1 MRALFFVVLA
11 AISVAWGQAASTLR
25 LTVVDTHEFAVPGA
39 RVEARPL
46 SGGTPISGLTGPDGT
61 VELALDGPMEVFVQ
75 ADGFE
80 PLLRRLKT
88 LESMPLVLR
97 LQPEDKRRGFG
108 RFEASGQR
116 LESVCPDEHL
126 RRAIERKLHGAV
138 LACQT

>member
-46 SGGTPISGLTGPDGT
+46 SGGTPISRLTGQDGA
-61 VELALDGPMEVFVQ
+61 VELALDGPTEVFVR

-80 PLLRRLKT
+80 PLSRRLET
-88 LESMPLVLR
+88 PESSALVLR
-97 LQPEDKRRGFG
+97 LQTAVLRTAARTVLDGIDRVVPGAFVTRRGAMG
-108 RFEASGQR
+108 YGIAK
-116 LESVCPDEHL
+116 
-126 RRAIERKLHGAV
+126 A
-138 LACQT
+138 